1 MSSNPL
7 WQRSWGW
14 KVILYLFLAGLGSGS
29 FAVGAIEAFSS
40 AQSLLANLG
49 IIVGTLLVILG
60 TLFLLWDLGRR
71 SHFLFALRQ
80 LRVSWISRGTWI
92 LALFILFG
100 LVNSLLRLTTES
112 GKLPELQPVLDGL
125 GLVLALC
132 VAAYTGIM
140 LALMTGRPMWNS
152 SILPALFITS
162 AFSTG
167 IGLLVA
173 MSSLQGN
180 QLLLGAMRKWIGADM
195 VSILLELLLIYFYL
209 SVNHA
214 RAPESVRMVTRGS
227 LAAPFWIGVLGAGL
241 LIPLWLEY
249 LNLTG
254 GGSPLSSFL
263 SGLGLLTGGLVLRY
277 IVVFA
282 GGRAPV
288 LAGNIRFLVRPG
300 V

>member
-92 LALFILFG
+92 LALFILCG
-100 LVNSLLRLTTES
+100 AINSLFRLTS
-112 GKLPELQPVLDGL
+112 ASVPPILDGL
-125 GLVLALC
+125 GVVLALG
-132 VAAYTGIM
+132 VAAYTGVM

-167 IGLLVA
+167 IGLLV
-173 MSSLQGN
+173 SVVSLQGN
-180 QLLLGAMRKWIGADM
+180 QLLLEAMHKWIGADM

-254 GGSPLSSFL
+254 GGSPLSSFI

-277 IVVFA
+277 IVVIA

>member
-1 MSSNPL
+1 MASNAL

-14 KVILYLFLAGLGSGS
+14 KVVLYLFLAGLGSGS

-40 AQSLLANLG
+40 AQSFVANLG
-49 IIVGTLLVILG
+49 IIAGTFLVLLG
-60 TLFLLWDLGRR
+60 TLFLLWDLGRPTR
-71 SHFLFALRQ
+71 SIFALRR

-92 LALFILFG
+92 LTLFILFG
-100 LVNSLLRLTTES
+100 ALNSILRLTAGNGS
-112 GKLPELQPVLDGL
+112 LPEFQPVLDGL
-125 GLVLALC
+125 GVLLAIG
-132 VAAYTGIM
+132 VAAYTGVM
-140 LALMTGRPMWNS
+140 LALMSGRPMWNS

-173 MSSLQGN
+173 LVSLPGN
-180 QLLLGAMRKWIGADM
+180 QTPFEAMEKWIGADI

-209 SVNHA
+209 SVNFA

-227 LAAPFWIGVLGAGL
+227 LAGPFWLGVLGAGL
-241 LIPLWLEY
+241 LIPLGLEY

-254 GGSPLSSFL
+254 GGSPVLGFV
-263 SGLGLLTGGLVLRY
+263 SGVGLLTGGLALRY